1 MVVPPPLSSENPRI
15 VIAIP
20 VYNEEPYIIDALNDL
35 LNQDDPKF
43 IITGL

>member
-1 MVVPPPLSSENPRI
+1 MVVSPLSSENPRI
-15 VIAIP
+15 FIVIPI
-20 VYNEEPYIIDALNDL
+20 YNEEPYIIDALNDL